1 MSRKSQLVSGMGLAA
16 QMVAEIVRLAQDIG
30 VPEGRLHI
38 LGTPEGVP
46 YLRILVTALA
56 ENPVVIQT
64 EYLRQLFVGEAIS
77 VGATDG
83 TRTIAKAGDAFVS
96 GIDPDFVSWGLDVPS
111 RPTKVTEAIVC
122 EMTNDGTF
130 AEIFGSLKCSL
141 ESLCWKQSQIVDF
154 VKKYQDRL
162 RGDGYAT
169 FFLFKVGDKFFVA
182 CVDVY
187 SRGYLRVSVYRFS
200 DDFVWCAVFRRRFA
214 VPQPF
219 A

>member
-1 MSRKSQLVSGMGLAA
+1 MRKSQLVSGMGLAT
-16 QMVAEIVRLAQDIG
+16 QVIAEIVRLAQDIG
-30 VPEGRLHI
+30 VPEERLRV
-38 LGTPEGVP
+38 LGTPEGIP
-46 YLRILVTALA
+46 YLKTLVTALA
-56 ENPVVIQT
+56 EKPVALQT
-64 EYLRQLFVGEAIS
+64 EYLRQLFASETIS

-83 TRTIAKAGDAFVS
+83 TRTIAEAGDAFVS

-154 VKKYQDRL
+154 VKKYKDRL

-169 FFLFKVGDKFFVA
+169 FFLFKGGDKFFVA
-182 CVDVY
+182 CVGAY
-187 SRGYLRVSVYRFS
+187 SDGSLSVGVRCFSHALVWLAHYHHRF
-200 DDFVWCAVFRRRFA
+200 V